1 MTHAPEVRAPDL
13 QGFVAT
19 GFEPVADAFLRNF
32 TEHADVGAACCV
44 HVGGD
49 VVVDVW
55 AGDADRDGGR
65 AWARD
70 TIVIVFSSTKGVAA
84 VAANQLIERGDLDP
98 DAPVARYWP
107 EFAAKGKERIPVEW
121 VLSHRAGLAAL
132 DVPDLTLDDIV
143 AWDPVIDA
151 IVAQSPNWEPGT
163 AHGYHVR
170 TYGWIVGEL
179 IRRITGKMPGEYVAA
194 EITGPLGLD
203 FMIGVP
209 EHEDARVAPVY
220 PALHDDPELERL
232 AAAVLSDE
240 STLLG
245 RAMSGPSKLFAY
257 DDRWNGRPLRAA
269 QMPSSNG
276 HGDARSLS
284 RMYAACI
291 GEIDGVRLLAP
302 ETVERATIPRSTG
315 TDCVVGQPLHFGLG
329 FSLPPTLG
337 LDPGPRSFGHA
348 GAGGSLAFADP
359 DRELAFSYVMNQM
372 RFSVTEPDPRAQG
385 LVAATC
391 AVIDQA

>member
-1 MTHAPEVRAPDL
+1 MTHTPEVRAPEL
-13 QGFVAT
+13 HGSVAP

-32 TEHADVGAACCV
+32 TEHADIGAACCV
-44 HVGGD
+44 HVAGEP
-49 VVVDVW
+49 VVDVW
-55 AGDADRDGGR
+55 AGDADREAGR

-70 TIVIVFSSTKGVAA
+70 TIVLVFSSTKGVTA

-98 DAPVARYWP
+98 DAPVAQYWP
-107 EFAAKGKERIPVEW
+107 EFAANGKERITVEW
-121 VLSHRAGLAAL
+121 VLSHRSALAAL
-132 DVPDLTLDDIV
+132 DVPDLTLDDVV

-151 IVAQSPNWEPGT
+151 IAAQAPNWEPGT
-163 AHGYHVR
+163 AHGYHAR
-170 TYGWIVGEL
+170 TFGWMVGEL
-179 IRRITGKMPGEYVAA
+179 IRRVTGKMPGEYVAA
-194 EITGPLGLD
+194 EIAGPLGLD

-220 PALHDDPELERL
+220 PAVHDDPELERL

-240 STLLG
+240 STLFG
-245 RAMSGPSKLFAY
+245 RVMSGPSKLFAY
-257 DDRWNGRPLRAA
+257 DDRWNGRSLRAA

-291 GEIDGVRLLAP
+291 GEIDGVRLLTP

-315 TDCVVGQPLHFGLG
+315 IDCVIGQPLHFGLG

-337 LDPGPRSFGHA
+337 LDPGPRSFGHS

-372 RFSVTEPDPRAQG
+372 RFSVTEPDPRAHG
-385 LVAATC
+385 IVAATY
-391 AVIDQA
+391 AVLDRP